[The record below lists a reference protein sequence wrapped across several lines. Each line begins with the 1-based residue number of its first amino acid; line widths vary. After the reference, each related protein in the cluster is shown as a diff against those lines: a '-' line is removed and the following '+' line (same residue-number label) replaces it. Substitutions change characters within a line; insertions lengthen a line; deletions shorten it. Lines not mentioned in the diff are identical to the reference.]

1 MVSKL
6 TVALISILIGITA
19 VTLYQQDE
27 WKMLTSKGEEES
39 RNGQYDQAK
48 TNFTAAL
55 MLVDKP
61 GGDQSKLIESL
72 RNLASLNHHPS
83 QRAYAESLLRRA
95 LVVAETDAKASTY
108 KPLLLWE
115 LAWLLDWQQRHAEC
129 RIARQKALKIWLSSP
144 GPYPPEARICMNT
157 VAKDCAAI
165 GQYSEAERIYQQ
177 SMSNRKVNRLC
188 TYTGPHQDT
197 ADIYNMAELELS
209 RKNYSSAAEYFKQ
222 LGTIG
227 TREAGI
233 ALQRIHPELQRA
245 ADMYCRA
252 GNYKAA
258 EELYIHALKALEN
271 DKSSEHK
278 SEFSCLYSL
287 ALLYDVEG
295 KFEIAKPL
303 YKYCFARC
311 KEIDNKYPCYLPEE
325 FSTVIEFLNDTH
337 QTAKEEELV
346 SHNLQLC
353 EDVLGSTHILT
364 TMYLGLR
371 AYQYEE
377 QGRLVQCQQIRERIL
392 NNSQKNYGPNSGRA
406 CNSLYLLGQLHLRAR
421 NLSEAQRYLEQAL
434 ELDKR
439 GGREFFDGTYI
450 RAALAALYNKQKRP
464 EKVPPLLADTLK
476 NQLHIITVQ
485 EEEFGDNSPH
495 LSIELQSCAE
505 TYYLVGKYPQAFGL
519 IKRTASLQLSDPSLP
534 PEELVEALTYNAK
547 LLRKMNYS
555 AEAKEL
561 EFKAKKVIE
570 QLASKR
576 KLSLSNRLAP
586 NVPKWLMSKAVQNC
600 STGILC
606 PKNRPTPS

>member
-1 MVSKL
+1 MISKL
-6 TVALISILIGITA
+6 SILLISIVIGFTA

-27 WKMLTSKGEEES
+27 WNRLTSKGEEES

-95 LVVAETDAKASTY
+95 LVVADTNEKGNTY
-108 KPLLLWE
+108 KPLILWE
-115 LAWLLDWQQRHAEC
+115 LAWVLDSQQRNADC
-129 RIARQKALKIWLSSP
+129 RMARQQALKIWLSSS
-144 GPYPPEARICMNT
+144 GPYPLEAEICMNA
-157 VAKDCAAI
+157 VAKDYVEI
-165 GQYSEAERIYQQ
+165 GQYSEAEKIYQQ

-188 TYTGPHQDT
+188 TYTGPHEDT
-197 ADIYNMAELELS
+197 ADISNMAELELS

-222 LGTIG
+222 LGTNG
-227 TREAGI
+227 TSEAGTS
-233 ALQRIHPELQRA
+233 LQSIHPDLQRA

-271 DKSSEHK
+271 NKSSEHK

-287 ALLYDVEG
+287 ALLYDFQG
-295 KFEIAKPL
+295 QFDKAKPL

-311 KEIDNKYPCYLPEE
+311 KETDNRYPCYLPEE
-325 FSTVIEFLNDTH
+325 FSTVARFLNDTN

-353 EDVLGSTHILT
+353 EEVLGSTHIVT

-371 AYQYEE
+371 AYQDEE

-392 NNSQKNYGPNSGRA
+392 NNSQKNYGPNSGPV
-406 CNSLYLLGQLHLRAR
+406 CNSLYLLGELHLRTR

-434 ELDKR
+434 ELDKK
-439 GGREFFDGTYI
+439 GGREFFDGFNI
-450 RAALAALYNKQKRP
+450 RKALAVLYTKQKRP

-505 TYYLVGKYPQAFGL
+505 IYYLMGKYPQAFGL
-519 IKRTASLQLSDPSLP
+519 IKRTATLQLSDPSLP
-534 PEELVEALTYNAK
+534 PQELFEALTYHAK
-547 LLRKMNYS
+547 LLRKMNYI
-555 AEAKEL
+555 AEAMEL
-561 EFKAKKVIE
+561 EFKATKVIE
-570 QLASKR
+570 QLASKL
-576 KLSLSNRLAP
+576 KTE
-586 NVPKWLMSKAVQNC
+586 QN
-600 STGILC
+600 
-606 PKNRPTPS
+606 

>member
-6 TVALISILIGITA
+6 TLILISIVIGIA
-19 VTLYQQDE
+19 AATLYQQDE
-27 WKMLTSKGEEES
+27 WSRLTSKGEEES

-48 TNFTAAL
+48 ANFTAAL
-55 MLVDKP
+55 ILVDKP

-95 LVVAETDAKASTY
+95 LVVADTNEKGNTY
-108 KPLLLWE
+108 KPLILWE
-115 LAWLLDWQQRHAEC
+115 LAWVLDSQQRNADC
-129 RIARQKALKIWLSSP
+129 RFARQQALKIWLSSP

-157 VAKDCAAI
+157 VAKDYAAI

-177 SMSNRKVNRLC
+177 SMSNRKVDRLC

-209 RKNYSSAAEYFKQ
+209 RKNYSAAAEYFKQ

-227 TREAGI
+227 TLEAGI
-233 ALQRIHPELQRA
+233 ALERIHPELQRA

-287 ALLYDVEG
+287 ALLYDVQG
-295 KFEIAKPL
+295 KFDKAKPL

-311 KEIDNKYPCYLPEE
+311 KKIDKRYPCYVPEE
-325 FSTVIEFLNDTH
+325 FSTISTFLNDTH
-337 QTAKEEELV
+337 QAAKEEELV

-392 NNSQKNYGPNSGRA
+392 NNNQKNYGPNSGRA
-406 CNSLYLLGQLHLRAR
+406 CNSLYLLGQLHLRTG

-434 ELDKR
+434 ELDNK
-439 GGREFFDGTYI
+439 GGREFFDRSHI
-450 RAALAALYNKQKRP
+450 RTALASLYNKQKRP
-464 EKVPPLLADTLK
+464 EKVPPLLADILK
-476 NQLHIITVQ
+476 NELHIVAVQ

-495 LSIELQSCAE
+495 LAIELQSCAE
-505 TYYLVGKYPQAFGL
+505 IYYLMGKYPQAFGL
-519 IKRTASLQLSDPSLP
+519 IKRIATLQLSDPSLP
-534 PEELVEALTYNAK
+534 PQELVEALTYHAE
-547 LLRKMNYS
+547 LLRKMNYI

-561 EFKAKKVIE
+561 DFKAKKVIE
-570 QLASKR
+570 QLASKG
-576 KLSLSNRLAP
+576 KTEL
-586 NVPKWLMSKAVQNC
+586 K
-600 STGILC
+600 
-606 PKNRPTPS
+606 